1 MEEKLRRR
9 DIVAGDPAI
18 AEFYSSRLQGVYDL
32 RTLKKKIREK
42 RGDAFL
48 RLKEDDLLLS
58 GPDEEELAQYPDRI
72 AAGERTYDF
81 TYAFAPGREEDGVT
95 LRVPSGQV
103 SGVPPECLDWSVPG
117 LLKEK
122 VTALI
127 KGLPKTYRKQLVP
140 VPQTVEIILQEME
153 KGEPSLINALSRF
166 VYRKFGVDI
175 PASVWAGVEIP
186 DHLKMRVSVV
196 DHSGK
201 ALESGRDI
209 HLLIQS
215 DERRHGAESSSA
227 WKRALEKWERQ
238 GITTWDF
245 EALPETVSLTER
257 LLAYPALAPD
267 KDSASIRLFRTPQQA
282 LASHEKGVQLLLTL
296 QLAKDLKHLQ
306 KSLTLPSEAYAGAR
320 YFGGMRAMEELL
332 YQALL
337 RHLLRKNVRT
347 EQEFLSHAESCKQL
361 LFEKGKELK
370 NVAVRILE
378 AYDRTRS
385 TLHTIEKA
393 NPSNG
398 AVLALCGQ
406 IRKELDALVPRNF
419 PDLYS
424 PDDLTHLPR
433 YLKAFEV
440 RAERGA
446 HHPEKDKAKETQIE
460 EFAEALRTMKESIGP
475 STSSEKKAAV
485 ESFRWMLEE
494 FRVSLFAQELKTRFP
509 ISKKKLEETRKEIER
524 MV

>member
-1 MEEKLRRR
+1 
-9 DIVAGDPAI
+9 
-18 AEFYSSRLQGVYDL
+18 
-32 RTLKKKIREK
+32 
-42 RGDAFL
+42 
-48 RLKEDDLLLS
+48 
-58 GPDEEELAQYPDRI
+58 
-72 AAGERTYDF
+72 
-81 TYAFAPGREEDGVT
+81 
-95 LRVPSGQV
+95 
-103 SGVPPECLDWSVPG
+103 
-117 LLKEK
+117 
-122 VTALI
+122 
-127 KGLPKTYRKQLVP
+127 
-140 VPQTVEIILQEME
+140 
-153 KGEPSLINALSRF
+153 
-166 VYRKFGVDI
+166 
-175 PASVWAGVEIP
+175 
-186 DHLKMRVSVV
+186 
-196 DHSGK
+196 
-201 ALESGRDI
+201 
-209 HLLIQS
+209 
-215 DERRHGAESSSA
+215 
-227 WKRALEKWERQ
+227 
-238 GITTWDF
+238 
-245 EALPETVSLTER
+245 
-257 LLAYPALAPD
+257 
-267 KDSASIRLFRTPQQA
+267 
-282 LASHEKGVQLLLTL
+282 
-296 QLAKDLKHLQ
+296 
-306 KSLTLPSEAYAGAR
+306 
-320 YFGGMRAMEELL
+320 MEELL

-361 LFEKGKELK
+361 LFEKGKDLK

-406 IRKELDALVPRNF
+406 IRKELDALVPKNF

-446 HHPEKDKAKETQIE
+446 HHPEKDKAKETQME

-475 STSSEKKAAV
+475 STSSEKRAAV

-509 ISKKKLEETRKEIER
+509 VSKKKLEDTRKEIER